1 MEGRLLVWLIR
12 RWKLNRTQ
20 EGEFIKSWDV
30 YNVHQV
36 QCGKLRGLVQSPDS
50 RFWILQSAGLY
61 FQMSLRCWSP
71 VQYLLSVGGCSPIDR
86 TLGFYIS
93 SKPEFIRPLFED
105 TVIWAEWLCTRPPHK
120 FHCILICT

>member
-1 MEGRLLVWLIR
+1 MYIRYSVENYVVLFNRLIPVPL
-12 RWKLNRTQ
+12 
-20 EGEFIKSWDV
+20 
-30 YNVHQV
+30 
-36 QCGKLRGLVQSPDS
+36 
-50 RFWILQSAGLY
+50 RFWVLQSARLY
-61 FQMSLRCWSP
+61 LQMSLRCWSS

-86 TLGFYIS
+86 THGFYVS